1 MWLKH
6 LVTVVLFSLGS
17 VAAVGMYYA
26 STITGEDKE
35 YHVLL
40 EEHVALQERTDR
52 LLDDVTSL
60 EVDQLALRSNDVEV
74 RESIIWQVLELA
86 RPDDIII
93 QFKKR

>member
-6 LVTVVLFSLGS
+6 LVTVVLFSLGA
-17 VAAVGMYYA
+17 VAAAGMYYA

-35 YHVLL
+35 YQVLL
-40 EEHVALQERTDR
+40 EEHAALQERTDR

-86 RPDDIII
+86 HPDDIII
-93 QFKKR
+93 QFKN

>member
-6 LVTVVLFSLGS
+6 IVTVVLFSLGS
-17 VAAVGMYYA
+17 VAAAGMYCA
-26 STITGEDKE
+26 SAMTGEDEE
-35 YHVLL
+35 YQALL
-40 EEHVALQERTDR
+40 EEHAALQKRTDR

-93 QFKKR
+93 QFKN

>member
-1 MWLKH
+1 
-6 LVTVVLFSLGS
+6 
-17 VAAVGMYYA
+17 
-26 STITGEDKE
+26 
-35 YHVLL
+35 VLL

>member
-6 LVTVVLFSLGS
+6 LVTVVFFLLGS

-35 YHVLL
+35 YQVLL

-93 QFKKR
+93 QFKN